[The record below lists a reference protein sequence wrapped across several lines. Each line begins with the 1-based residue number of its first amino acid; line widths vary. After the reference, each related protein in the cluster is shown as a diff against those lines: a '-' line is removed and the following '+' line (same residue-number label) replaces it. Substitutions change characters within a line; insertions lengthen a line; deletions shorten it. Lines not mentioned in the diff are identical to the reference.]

1 MLVVENLSKTLPD
14 GCCLLDGVSFT
25 ICKGEFVGIL
35 GASGAGKSLT
45 LRCILGLTSADCGTA
60 RFTTRGDQTFDT
72 LQSRGRSLREARR
85 RIGVIFQGYNL
96 VRRLTVLENVMLGKL
111 AGIHPMRSWLYGFTD
126 AEAFEAYE
134 ALERVGM
141 EAFASRRTGSLSGG
155 EMQRVAIARAINQK
169 PDLYLADEPIS
180 SLDPKNARAVMKL
193 LAPLAR
199 ETPVLGVFHQPDMV
213 AKYCTRAIG
222 LKNGKI
228 LHDGSSQLSHR
239 QLVDIYGEELAE
251 ITGQPAPAET
261 SEPARQMAGS
271 ATAS

>member
-1 MLVVENLSKTLPD
+1 MLVVDNLTKTLPD
-14 GCCLLDGVSFT
+14 GCCLLDQVGFT
-25 ICKGEFVGIL
+25 IRKGEFVGIL

-45 LRCILGLTSADCGTA
+45 LRCILGLTSADSGTV
-60 RFTTRGDQTFDT
+60 RFTTRDDREFDT
-72 LQSRGRSLREARR
+72 LQARRRGLREARR

-96 VRRLTVLENVMLGKL
+96 VRRLTVLENVMLGRL
-111 AGIHPMRSWLYGFTD
+111 GGIHPLRSWLYGFTD
-126 AEAFEAYE
+126 AEAFAARE

-141 EAFASRRTGSLSGG
+141 ADFAPRRTGSLSGG
-155 EMQRVAIARAINQK
+155 EMQRVAIARAINQQ

-180 SLDPKNARAVMKL
+180 SLDPKNAKGVMKL
-193 LAPLAR
+193 LAPLAK

-222 LKNGKI
+222 LKNGQV
-228 LHDGSSQLSHR
+228 LHDGASHLSHR

-251 ITGQPAPAET
+251 VTGQPDAAPQ
-261 SEPARQMAGS
+261 PAKPEAVP